1 MWLIV
6 KFNFHGHVL
15 KYDCRFTPTINCL
28 LYHSSD
34 GKPGREKLRRQHMPL
49 GVPKE
54 SFPVII
60 TSFEVAMNDRR
71 FLAKYKW
78 KYIIVDEVR
87 EPSQQRW
94 TLSCDIF
101 LLLCWSRT
109 TLCVSEQI
117 TITSQGHRLKNT
129 DCKLL
134 RELKQLSAE
143 NLLLLTGTP
152 LQNNLP
158 ELWSLLNFILPNI
171 FTSLQEF
178 QSW

>member
-1 MWLIV
+1 M
-6 KFNFHGHVL
+6 
-15 KYDCRFTPTINCL
+15 
-28 LYHSSD
+28 
-34 GKPGREKLRRQHMPL
+34 
-49 GVPKE
+49 
-54 SFPVII
+54 
-60 TSFEVAMNDRR
+60 
-71 FLAKYKW
+71 
-78 KYIIVDEVR
+78 
-87 EPSQQRW
+87 
-94 TLSCDIF
+94 
-101 LLLCWSRT
+101 
-109 TLCVSEQI
+109 
-117 TITSQGHRLKNT
+117 QGHRLKNF

>member
-1 MWLIV
+1 M
-6 KFNFHGHVL
+6 K
-15 KYDCRFTPTINCL
+15 CL

-34 GKPGREKLRRQHMPL
+34 GKVGREKLRRQHMPT

-87 EPSQQRW
+87 SFLTKQNLP
-94 TLSCDIF
+94 LGIFSCF
-101 LLLCWSRT
+101 LLRRT
-109 TLCVSEQI
+109 SHCFIVILSWNFLTL
-117 TITSQGHRLKNT
+117 QGHRLKNF